1 MVEFNSGAA
10 GYRAAQHMHLKRIEK
25 GIVPLLNPEEV
36 VNLPEKKVDP
46 AFRYHQWITL
56 GFVLLFLAGMLGLPF
71 LFYFLQQAIILTPD
85 TLLVENTLPSVLS
98 LFPGIGM
105 AYILS
110 TLVYYLI
117 RGIWPGIDIAS
128 AYSSIITA
136 NKMCWGEYS
145 RTIPWERGI
154 TKKHIETVLK
164 EDAKTHRFAIILCL
178 IICIPLYYL
187 CATTYRQVTPQTW
200 TESLMGSKTVYQL
213 EDVKRVEASLRLV
226 EETSDNETEINAKMA
241 LNVFFEGKTE
251 PFELCN
257 SDCFYT
263 HTQISQLLD
272 ILQKDAS
279 IQFSATDLKTFERE
293 YIQQRSDH
301 YKLTLLDQVRT
312 ASRQ

>member
-36 VNLPEKKVDP
+36 VSLPEKKVDP
-46 AFRYHQWITL
+46 SFRYHQWITL
-56 GFVLLFLAGMLGLPF
+56 AFVLLFLAGMLGVPF
-71 LFYFLQQAIILTPD
+71 VFYFLQQAIILTPD
-85 TLLVENTLPSVLS
+85 AILFENTLPSVLS
-98 LFPGIGM
+98 LFPSIGM

-136 NKMCWGEYS
+136 NKMYWGEYS
-145 RTIPWERGI
+145 NTIPWERGI
-154 TKKHIETVLK
+154 TKKHIETVLA
-164 EDAKTHRFAIILCL
+164 EDSKTHRIAIILCL

-187 CATTYRQVTPQTW
+187 CWTTYRQVTPQTW

-213 EDVKRVEASLRLV
+213 EDAKRVEASLRLV
-226 EETSDNETEINAKMA
+226 EETSDNETEINARME
-241 LNVFFEGKTE
+241 LNIFFEGKAV

-263 HTQISQLLD
+263 HTQVSELLD
-272 ILQKDAS
+272 IVKQNPTVT
-279 IQFSATDLKTFERE
+279 FSATELKAFERE
-293 YIQQRSDH
+293 YMQQRNDS
-301 YKLTLLDQVRT
+301 YKLKLLDQVKS
-312 ASRQ
+312 AEQK

>member
-10 GYRAAQHMHLKRIEK
+10 GYRAAQQMHLKRIEK
-25 GIVPLLNPEEV
+25 GIVPLLNPEEMST
-36 VNLPEKKVDP
+36 LPEKKINP
-46 AFRYHQWITL
+46 AFVYHKWIAG
-56 GFVLLFLAGMLGLPF
+56 GFIIIFLACMLGLPF
-71 LFYFLQQAIILTPD
+71 AFYFLQRALIMAPD
-85 TLLVENTLPSVLS
+85 TLLFENMLPSVLS

-105 AYILS
+105 AYLLS
-110 TLVYYLI
+110 TLIYYLI
-117 RGIWPGIDIAS
+117 RGAWPGIDIAS

-136 NKMCWGEYS
+136 NKMYWGAFS
-145 RTIPWERGI
+145 NSIPWERGI

-187 CATTYRQVTPQTW
+187 CWTTYRQVTPQTW

-226 EETSDNETEINAKMA
+226 EETSDNETEIQAKMA
-241 LNVFFEGKTE
+241 LNVFVAGKTE

-263 HTQISQLLD
+263 HTQVSQVLD
-272 ILQKDAS
+272 VLQDDAS
-279 IQFSATDLKTFERE
+279 VQFSASELKAYERE
-293 YIQQRSDH
+293 YMLQQNDS
-301 YKLTLLDQVRT
+301 YKLKLLDQVRS
-312 ASRQ
+312 ASQR